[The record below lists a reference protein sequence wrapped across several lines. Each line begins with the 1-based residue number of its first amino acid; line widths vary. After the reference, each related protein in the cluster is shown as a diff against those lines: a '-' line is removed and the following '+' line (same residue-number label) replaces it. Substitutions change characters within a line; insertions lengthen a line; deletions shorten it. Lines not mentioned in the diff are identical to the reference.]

1 MGEQLDPRAAD
12 EVLRR
17 AAELSAASFPDLP
30 APGIDRRSLTEAASE
45 VGIEPRAVEL
55 ALAEHDTGLLGPD
68 AGRGG
73 VLGPSR
79 VVEARV
85 VELDRDR
92 ARAELLRWLRG
103 QLLARD
109 ERRGEI
115 ELWRP
120 REDLGAKVRRKV
132 DARVGRRVRLAE
144 LDAVAVSTAPAGE
157 GRTLIRLE
165 AVFDDLHRGLFAGA
179 VVLPAA
185 VTPALGIVLGVL
197 IDPWVVLASLP
208 VAGTLG
214 GVGAYAGRHSLADQ
228 RERAGR
234 VLRGF
239 LDQLEDAAAR

>member
-1 MGEQLDPRAAD
+1 MGEQLDPGAAD

-17 AAELSAASFPDLP
+17 AAELSAASSPELP
-30 APGIDRRSLTEAASE
+30 AAGFDRRSLAEAASE
-45 VGIEPRAVEL
+45 VGIDRAAIEL
-55 ALAEHDTGLLGPD
+55 ALAEHDTGLLHAP

-73 VLGPSR
+73 LLGPSR
-79 VVEARV
+79 VVETRV
-85 VELDRDR
+85 VDLEVGH
-92 ARAELLRWLRG
+92 ARAQLLRWLRG

-109 ERRGEI
+109 EKRGET

-132 DARVGRRVRLAE
+132 DSRFGRRVRLGE
-144 LDAVAVSTAPAGE
+144 LDAVEVSTAPAGE
-157 GRTLIRLE
+157 GRTLVRLE

-197 IDPWVVLASLP
+197 IDPWVAVASLP

-234 VLRGF
+234 ALRGF
-239 LDQLEDAAAR
+239 LDDLEDAAG